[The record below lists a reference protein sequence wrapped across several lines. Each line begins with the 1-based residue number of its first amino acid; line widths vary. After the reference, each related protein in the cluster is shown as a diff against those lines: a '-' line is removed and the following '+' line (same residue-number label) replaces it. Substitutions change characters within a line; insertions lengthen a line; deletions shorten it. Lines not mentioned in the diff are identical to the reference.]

1 MNEFESRKASHI
13 EWALSPAS
21 QTSHAAEWARVRLS
35 HCAVPE
41 LDFSDVNLTS
51 TFLKKKLS
59 TPFFVSGMTAGHTG
73 ANEINLRLAAAC
85 AKRGWILGVGSQRRE
100 LEQANDQTDVWE
112 NLRKQNPKLSVIGN
126 LGASQFID
134 ASPVR
139 IRELMKRLAPD
150 ALAIHLNPLQ
160 EALQPEGTPQFEGLI
175 KKLIAFRK
183 LAPQVPLLI
192 KETGSGFSSNALKKL
207 ARVPGLLAL
216 DTSGLGGTHWGRI
229 EGFRAQEKGDAIRAV
244 AAQAFADW
252 GVSTIDSVV
261 NARTAF
267 GTKKTE
273 IWGSGGVR
281 NGVDA
286 AKLIALGAHR
296 VGFARGALEAAQAGK
311 ENLEL
316 WMETREYE
324 LRTALFC
331 TGYSTPMELRLQ
343 ALKKRD
349 VTYI

>member
-21 QTSHAAEWARVRLS
+21 QTSHAAEWARVRLA

-41 LDFSDVNLTS
+41 LDFADVELT
-51 TFLKKKLS
+51 TPFLNKKLA
-59 TPFFVSGMTAGHTG
+59 TPFFVSGMTAGHSG
-73 ANEINLRLAAAC
+73 ANEINLRLADAC

-100 LEQANDQTDVWE
+100 LEQADDQTDVWE
-112 NLRKQNPKLSVIGN
+112 KLRAGHPKLAIVGN
-126 LGASQFID
+126 LGASQLIET
-134 ASPVR
+134 SPAR
-139 IRELMKRLAPD
+139 IRELLKRLSPD

-175 KKLIAFRK
+175 KKLIALRK
-183 LAPQVPLLI
+183 SAPRVSLVI
-192 KETGSGFSSNALKKL
+192 KETGSGLSRAALKKL
-207 ARVPGLLAL
+207 ARIPGLLAI

-229 EGFRAQEKGDAIRAV
+229 EGFRAQEKGDAVRAV

-252 GVSTIDSVV
+252 GVSTVESVM
-261 NARTAF
+261 NARAVF
-267 GTKKTE
+267 GAKKTE

-296 VGFARGALEAAQAGK
+296 VGFARGALEAAQAGA

-331 TGYSTPMELRLQ
+331 TGYSTPTELRQQ

-349 VTYI
+349 VTYT